1 MNTVLVIIVGLALIG
16 VLDRIIIF
24 RRWLAR
30 WQKSRRPIIVA
41 EAKKSQPRRR
51 LKVAYVEGNTRL
63 IGRSRVKPLI
73 VFD

>member
-16 VLDRIIIF
+16 VLDRII
-24 RRWLAR
+24 AR